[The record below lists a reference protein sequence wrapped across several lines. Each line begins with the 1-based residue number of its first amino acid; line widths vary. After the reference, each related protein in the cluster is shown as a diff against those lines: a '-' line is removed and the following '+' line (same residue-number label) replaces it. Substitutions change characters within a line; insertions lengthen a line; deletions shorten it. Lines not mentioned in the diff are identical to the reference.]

1 MMEIRKVTKHEINQ
15 VVTIHKKA
23 FNDFFLT
30 QLGDKFLW
38 VYYYSVSKNKNSI
51 LIGYY
56 DDEKLLGFSCA
67 TFLSR
72 GFHKNLVKENLL
84 RFGIIGIKL
93 IFTKPGSLI
102 RILKNFSKSNKS
114 IKDDGNYAELLSI
127 GVYPGIQGSGIGK
140 QLLTELERQLS
151 FNGIK
156 LLSLTTDFYKNDK
169 TIGFYKSLGYE
180 IMYEFIA
187 YPNRKMYRLIKNL

>member
-1 MMEIRKVTKHEINQ
+1 MEIRKVTKHEINQ

-93 IFTKPGSLI
+93 IFTKPGSLL
-102 RILKNFSKSNKS
+102 RILKNFSKSDKS
-114 IKDDGNYAELLSI
+114 INDDGNYAELLSI
-127 GVYPGIQGSGIGK
+127 GVDPNIQGSGIGK
-140 QLLTELERQLS
+140 QLHTELERQLIL
-151 FNGIK
+151 NGIK

-180 IMYEFIA
+180 IMYEFTA

>member
-1 MMEIRKVTKHEINQ
+1 MEIRKIEKHEINQ
-15 VVTIHKKA
+15 VVSIHKKA

-30 QLGDKFLW
+30 QLGDDFLW
-38 VYYYSVSKNKNSI
+38 HYYYSVSNNKNGI

-56 DDEKLLGFSCA
+56 NDEKILGFSCA
-67 TFLSR
+67 TYLSR

-93 IFTKPGSLI
+93 IFTKPGSLL
-102 RILKNFSKSNKS
+102 RILKNFSKSDKS
-114 IKDDGNYAELLSI
+114 INDDGNYAELLSI
-127 GVYPGIQGSGIGK
+127 GVDPNIQGSGIGK
-140 QLLTELERQLS
+140 QLHTELERQLIL
-151 FNGIK
+151 NGIK

-180 IMYEFIA
+180 IMYEFTA

>member
-1 MMEIRKVTKHEINQ
+1 MEIRKIEKHEINQ
-15 VVTIHKKA
+15 VVSIHKKA

-30 QLGDKFLW
+30 QLGDDFLW
-38 VYYYSVSKNKNSI
+38 HYYYSVSKNKNGI

-56 DDEKLLGFSCA
+56 NDEKILGFSCA
-67 TFLSR
+67 TYLSR

-102 RILKNFSKSNKS
+102 RILKNFSKSDKS
-114 IKDDGNYAELLSI
+114 INDDGNYAELLSI
-127 GVYPGIQGSGIGK
+127 GVDPNIQGSGIGK
-140 QLLTELERQLS
+140 QLHTELERQLIL
-151 FNGIK
+151 NGIK

-180 IMYEFIA
+180 IMYEFTA

>member
-1 MMEIRKVTKHEINQ
+1 MEIRKVTKHEINQ

-72 GFHKNLVKENLL
+72 GFRKNLVKENLL

>member
-1 MMEIRKVTKHEINQ
+1 MEIRSFNKHEIVQ
-15 VVTIHKKA
+15 VVSIHKKA

-38 VYYYSVSKNKNSI
+38 LYYYTVSKNNKGI

-56 DDEKLLGFSCA
+56 EDDNLLGFSCA
-67 TFLSR
+67 TTLSR
-72 GFHKNLVKENLL
+72 GFYKALIIENSIKY
-84 RFGIIGIKL
+84 GIFGIKL
-93 IFTKPGSLI
+93 IFTKPCSLL

>member
-1 MMEIRKVTKHEINQ
+1 MEIRKVTKHEINQ

-140 QLLTELERQLS
+140 QLLTKLERQLS

>member
-1 MMEIRKVTKHEINQ
+1 MEIRKIEKHEINQ
-15 VVTIHKKA
+15 VVSIHKKA

-30 QLGDKFLW
+30 QLGDDFLW
-38 VYYYSVSKNKNSI
+38 HYYYSVSKNKNGI

-56 DDEKLLGFSCA
+56 NDEKILGFSCA
-67 TFLSR
+67 TYLSR

-93 IFTKPGSLI
+93 IFTKPGSLL
-102 RILKNFSKSNKS
+102 RILKNFSKSDKS
-114 IKDDGNYAELLSI
+114 INDDGNYAELLSI
-127 GVYPGIQGSGIGK
+127 GVDPNIQGSGIGK
-140 QLLTELERQLS
+140 QLHTELERQLIL
-151 FNGIK
+151 NGIK

-180 IMYEFIA
+180 IMYEFTA
-187 YPNRKMYRLIKNL
+187 YTNRKMYRLIKNL

>member
-1 MMEIRKVTKHEINQ
+1 MEIRKIEKHEINQ
-15 VVTIHKKA
+15 VVSIHKKA

-30 QLGDKFLW
+30 QLGDDFLW
-38 VYYYSVSKNKNSI
+38 HYYYSVSKNKNGI

-56 DDEKLLGFSCA
+56 NDEKILGFSCA
-67 TFLSR
+67 TYLSR

-93 IFTKPGSLI
+93 IFTKPGSLL
-102 RILKNFSKSNKS
+102 RILKNFSKSDKS
-114 IKDDGNYAELLSI
+114 INDDGNYAELLSI
-127 GVYPGIQGSGIGK
+127 GVDPNIQGSGIGK
-140 QLLTELERQLS
+140 QLHTELERQLIL
-151 FNGIK
+151 NGIK

-180 IMYEFIA
+180 IMYEFTA

>member
-1 MMEIRKVTKHEINQ
+1 MEIRKVTKHEINQ

-114 IKDDGNYAELLSI
+114 IKDYGNYAELLSI

-140 QLLTELERQLS
+140 QLLTELERQLF

>member
-1 MMEIRKVTKHEINQ
+1 MEIRKVTKHEINQ

>member
-1 MMEIRKVTKHEINQ
+1 MEIRKVTKHEINQ

-140 QLLTELERQLS
+140 QLLTELERQLF

>member
-1 MMEIRKVTKHEINQ
+1 MEIRKVTKYEINQ

-140 QLLTELERQLS
+140 QLLTKLERQLS

>member
-1 MMEIRKVTKHEINQ
+1 MEIRKVTKYEINQ

-140 QLLTELERQLS
+140 QLLTELERQLF

>member
-1 MMEIRKVTKHEINQ
+1 MEIRKVTKYEINQ

-93 IFTKPGSLI
+93 IFIKPGSLI

-169 TIGFYKSLGYE
+169 TIGFYKSMGYG
-180 IMYEFIA
+180 IMYEFTA
-187 YPNRKMYRLIKNL
+187 YPNRKMYRLIKQL

>member
-1 MMEIRKVTKHEINQ
+1 MEIRKVTKHEINQ

-169 TIGFYKSLGYE
+169 TIGFYKSMGYG
-180 IMYEFIA
+180 IMYEFTA
-187 YPNRKMYRLIKNL
+187 YPNRKMYRLIKQL

>member
-1 MMEIRKVTKHEINQ
+1 MEIRKIEKHEINQ
-15 VVTIHKKA
+15 VVSIHKKA

-30 QLGDKFLW
+30 QLGDDFLW
-38 VYYYSVSKNKNSI
+38 LYYYSVSKNKNGI

-56 DDEKLLGFSCA
+56 NDEKILGFSCA
-67 TFLSR
+67 TYLSR

-93 IFTKPGSLI
+93 IFTKPGSLL
-102 RILKNFSKSNKS
+102 RILKNFSKSDKS
-114 IKDDGNYAELLSI
+114 INDDGNYAELLSI
-127 GVYPGIQGSGIGK
+127 GVDPNIQGSGIGK
-140 QLLTELERQLS
+140 QLHTELERQLIL
-151 FNGIK
+151 NGIK

-180 IMYEFIA
+180 IMYEFTA

>member
-1 MMEIRKVTKHEINQ
+1 MEIRKVTKYEINQ

-169 TIGFYKSLGYE
+169 TIGFYKSMGYG
-180 IMYEFIA
+180 IMYEFTA
-187 YPNRKMYRLIKNL
+187 YPNRKMYRLIKQL

>member
-1 MMEIRKVTKHEINQ
+1 MEIRKVTKHEINQ

-67 TFLSR
+67 TFLSKKKK
-72 GFHKNLVKENLL
+72 KNQ
-84 RFGIIGIKL
+84 R
-93 IFTKPGSLI
+93 S
-102 RILKNFSKSNKS
+102 
-114 IKDDGNYAELLSI
+114 D
-127 GVYPGIQGSGIGK
+127 
-140 QLLTELERQLS
+140 
-151 FNGIK
+151 
-156 LLSLTTDFYKNDK
+156 
-169 TIGFYKSLGYE
+169 
-180 IMYEFIA
+180 
-187 YPNRKMYRLIKNL
+187 